1 MLANNVCKSIIPYY
15 GNNSMVILEIL
26 LGNIFSM
33 KNINP
38 HILVQ
43 IPLTQKKQPT
53 LWWTAF
59 LAMGYE
65 KDIFAVL

>member
-1 MLANNVCKSIIPYY
+1 MLANNVCKSIMPYY

-43 IPLTQKKQPT
+43 IPLAKKAAH
-53 LWWTAF
+53 LVVDCF
-59 LAMGYE
+59 LGGVRG
-65 KDIFAVL
+65 I